1 MPVIHIEIKYDSIRE
16 REIHK
21 LILVIPFSKVIKNV
35 RL

>member
-21 LILVIPFSKVIKNV
+21 LILVIPFSKDKKTD